1 VTESNQEARDV
12 GSEGTDEAQS
22 ARPGRTSLFIVYATV
37 FLDLLGFGIIL
48 PFLPYFTLKLGGE
61 GLELGILLTSYSL
74 AQLVGAAALGRISD
88 RTGRRPI
95 LLLSLAG
102 ASVAMVLS
110 GLATTL
116 PALYA
121 ARALAGLFG
130 GSISTA
136 QAYVADVTGPGERAR
151 YMGLVGASVGL
162 GFVFGPA
169 LGAGIGALGGRFPQA
184 AFLAAGLAA
193 VNFAFAFFKLPEPRR
208 RRDTGQRRPSLRQWL
223 FSVVRPG
230 LWQVFWA
237 TFFITFAFV
246 CMEIAFALFG
256 EERYGLDAVGFGGVL
271 AFVGLLVAAVQ
282 GGAVGRMTARFG
294 VRPVAVLGCVLMG
307 VGLLLVPVMPV
318 LLAAAG
324 ALGVLALG
332 QGLCFPTV
340 ATLASQVAGS
350 GEQGSVLG
358 LRQSMA
364 AAARAVGPVA
374 AGAIYDLR
382 ISLPFVVGGGLALV
396 AAVLVAGVRG
406 GDRRDRRDRDRPRSH
421 GMARAGGS

>member
-1 VTESNQEARDV
+1 VTESHQEGRDV
-12 GSEGTDEAQS
+12 GSGETGEAQP
-22 ARPGRTSLFIVYATV
+22 ARPGRGSLLIVYATV

-48 PFLPYFTLKLGGE
+48 PFLPYYTLKLGGG
-61 GLELGILLTSYSL
+61 GLQVGILLTSYSL
-74 AQLVGAAALGRISD
+74 AQLVGAPILGRISD

-116 PALYA
+116 IALYA

-136 QAYVADVTGPGERAR
+136 QAYVADVTGPGERAK

-169 LGAGIGALGGRFPQA
+169 AGAGIGALGGGFPQA

-193 VNFAFAFFKLPEPRR
+193 ANFAFAFFKLREPRR
-208 RRDTGQRRPSLRQWL
+208 RRDTGQRRPTVRQWL
-223 FSVVRPG
+223 LSVFRPG

-246 CMEIAFALFG
+246 CMEVAFALFG
-256 EERYGLDAVGFGGVL
+256 KERYGLDAAGFGSVL

-282 GGAVGRMTARFG
+282 GGLVGRVTGRLG
-294 VRPVAVLGCVLMG
+294 VRPVAVLGCALMG
-307 VGLLLVPVMPV
+307 IALLLVPAMPV

-324 ALGVLALG
+324 ALGVLAVG
-332 QGLCFPTV
+332 QGLSFPTV
-340 ATLASQVAGS
+340 ATLASQVADA
-350 GEQGSVLG
+350 GEQGAILG

-374 AGAIYDLR
+374 AGAIFDLR
-382 ISLPFVVGGGLALV
+382 ASLPFLAGGALALL
-396 AAVLVAGVRG
+396 AALLVAGVRV
-406 GDRRDRRDRDRPRSH
+406 
-421 GMARAGGS
+421 RAGETSGE